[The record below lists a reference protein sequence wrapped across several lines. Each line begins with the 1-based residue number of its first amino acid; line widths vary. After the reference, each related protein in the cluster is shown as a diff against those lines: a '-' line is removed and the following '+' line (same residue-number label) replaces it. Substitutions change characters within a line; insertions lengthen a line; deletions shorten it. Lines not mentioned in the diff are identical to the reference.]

1 MIVDIQCI
9 DYRPRTVSSLY
20 DETCFND
27 VCPADCDP
35 GPYVVLF
42 GRCQDGSS
50 IGVLVKDY
58 LPYVRYELPE
68 GSLDSDIVSFVKQNR
83 GRSFSTKQLRKF
95 YGYDPS
101 PDPLVPKTYSF
112 LDVRYSSF
120 KNASFAQK
128 RKSWPVVDASQTW
141 TTKFCNELSL
151 ESWVSVKGLLSD
163 PKSKW
168 STCTHEIEVSYKALA
183 PVSSNAI
190 APLKILSFDCE
201 MYSTDGLFPDP
212 KKGDTT
218 ILICCSIFV
227 YGTSSKKTIRLWK
240 RDRPILE
247 DFRDLLVT
255 EDPDIIT
262 GWNIYGF
269 DFQFLFK
276 EYQSL
281 QRPYSLGLFT
291 TRFAATKST
300 FVEKVMASSAK
311 GDNTYRYLSM
321 EGRVPVD
328 LMQIIKDD
336 KKPEDNTLKHVASL
350 FLKDFDKLD
359 VSPQELFAAWRTQ
372 DPDALERVAKYCERD
387 ADIPIALIEA
397 FTYVPTWVELSRV
410 CYTPLVTILN
420 SGQQRRI
427 YNVISKFVHN
437 RYAINVRDSGWP
449 EVHDDDEDPLKRRP
463 DYQGATVIEP
473 MSGFYKSPVS
483 VLDFESLYPSIII
496 YFNLCPSVLL
506 LKDAIRAPIPKDTH
520 TITHNIK
527 TGDTYTTEDRDYT
540 FAKHIPGVLP
550 ELLRHLLKS
559 RKAVKAEMNKAT
571 GFDKFVL
578 NGRQNALKIVC
589 NSVYGF
595 CGVSAQKGLLPCK
608 PVAAVTTLKGRA
620 FIDAA
625 KTYVEATWPGSKV
638 LYGDTDSIMVLWAL
652 KTVDGHET
660 ALSIEEAYARGEEAS
675 SGVTTVL
682 QTGSIPG
689 LGTSIMP
696 DARFAVKL
704 ANEKVECPYLL
715 IRKKMYAA
723 VKHTPGKTGFQ
734 SELECKGIDAVRR
747 DRTKVV
753 RDLSEQVLDALMIKS
768 DVSLAQTILSAGLT
782 KMLKNEIP
790 IEDYIM
796 SKSLRGTY
804 ASENLPHVMAWKRM
818 KQRGDAGLPPQGS
831 RMPFVI
837 TMPSKSVPL
846 YELAEH
852 PEFLKKE
859 KLRPWALYYIEN
871 IRSVMERLL
880 EPTGIPVSSLFDDA
894 ESKAKFLQ
902 NKTRGLK
909 EMSLDLNEIEPSSK
923 KQKVEKKDVKDVKS
937 FSLKSFV

>member
-1 MIVDIQCI
+1 MESSVIFMIVDIQCI
-9 DYRPRTVSSLY
+9 DYRPRTVSNLY
-20 DETCFND
+20 DESSFND

-42 GRCQDGSS
+42 GRTKEGQS
-50 IGVLVKDY
+50 IAVLAKDY
-58 LPYVRYELPE
+58 LPYVRYEIPE
-68 GSLDSDIVSFVKQNR
+68 SALESDIATFVKQER
-83 GRSFSTKQLRKF
+83 GRSFSTKTLRKF

-101 PDPLVPKTYSF
+101 PTDPLVPRTFQF

-120 KNASFAQK
+120 KTASYAQR
-128 RKSWPVVDASQTW
+128 RKTWSVVDAAQTW
-141 TTKFCNELSL
+141 STKFCNETGLA
-151 ESWVSVKGLLSD
+151 SWVQFTGMISD
-163 PKSKW
+163 PKGGKW
-168 STCTHEIEVSYKALA
+168 STCDLECEASYKTLKA
-183 PVSSNAI
+183 VECNDI
-190 APLKILSFDCE
+190 APLKTLSFDCE
-201 MYSTDGLFPDP
+201 MYSADGLFPDP
-212 KKGDTT
+212 LKGDTT
-218 ILICCSIFV
+218 ILICCTIWTF
-227 YGTSSKKTIRLWK
+227 GGPTKTVRLWK
-240 RDRPILE
+240 RTRPIAE
-247 DFRDLLVT
+247 DFRDLIIK
-255 EDPDIIT
+255 EDPDIVT

-269 DFQFLFK
+269 DFQFMHK

-281 QRPYSLGLFT
+281 RRPYSLGLFT

-311 GDNTYRYLSM
+311 GDNTYRFWSM
-321 EGRVPVD
+321 EGRIPVD

-350 FLKDFDKLD
+350 YLKDFDKLD
-359 VSPQELFAAWRTQ
+359 VTPQELFASWKSQ
-372 DPDALERVAKYCERD
+372 DPAALERVAKYCERD
-387 ADIPIALIEA
+387 ADIPVALIQS

-410 CYTPLVTILN
+410 CFTPIVTILN
-420 SGQQRRI
+420 AGQQRRV

-437 RYAINVRDSGWP
+437 RYAINIRDSGWP
-449 EVHDDDEDPLKRRP
+449 EVPYDEDEDQSKRKP

-473 MSGFYKSPVS
+473 MSGFYKTPVS

-506 LKDAIRAPIPKDTH
+506 LQETAVPKDTH

-527 TGDTYTTEDRDYT
+527 TGSTYAIEDRTYT

-571 GFDKFVL
+571 GFEKFVL

-625 KTYVEATWPGSKV
+625 KTYVESTWPGSKV
-638 LYGDTDSIMVLWAL
+638 LYGDTDSIMVLWPPN
-652 KTVDGHET
+652 E
-660 ALSIEEAYARGEEAS
+660 ALSIEDAYARGDQAS
-675 SGVTTVL
+675 AGVTTVL

-734 SELECKGIDAVRR
+734 SELEFKGIDAVRR

-768 DVSLAQTILSAGLT
+768 DVQLAQTILSTGLT
-782 KMLKNEIP
+782 KLLKNEVP
-790 IEDYIM
+790 IEDYVM

-818 KQRGDAGLPPQGS
+818 KARGDAGLPPQGS

-837 TMPSKSVPL
+837 TMPEKTVPL

-852 PEFLKKE
+852 PEYIKLRN
-859 KLRPWALYYIEN
+859 LRPWAFYYIEN
-871 IRSVMERLL
+871 IRNVMERLL

-894 ESKAKFLQ
+894 EAKAKFLQ
-902 NKTRGLK
+902 NKTRGLR
-909 EMSLDLNEIEPSSK
+909 EMCLDIQASEPQAK
-923 KQKVEKKDVKDVKS
+923 KAKKDTNSKS
-937 FSLKSFV
+937 FSLKAFV